1 MMIAKSGPYVVTVEF
16 DNDPLDPREQYDNF
30 GHMICWHRRYSL
42 GDKHGYDSPEE
53 FLSEMVHDNTGNAER
68 KKIIADVKRGKY
80 DGLKLEYN
88 RSSREWELN
97 VYCDFLKKWFTEYTF
112 AAPLD
117 NELDLVFDA
126 VVENM
131 SMDALVSIA
140 EDLVVILPLYLYDHS
155 GITMNTTG
163 FSCRWDSGQVGWI
176 YATKD
181 EIRKEY
187 GKLTEDT
194 IDAARR
200 LLVAEV
206 SEYDSYISGQCY
218 GFRLYEDGK
227 EIDSCWGFLGDF
239 REVIQW
245 MKQYMPEGHEDMLD
259 NLEELRYGESIEDYL
274 EVS

>member
-1 MMIAKSGPYVVTVEF
+1 MMIAKSGQFVVTVEF

-30 GHMICWHRRYSL
+30 GHMVCWHRRYSL
-42 GDKHGYDSPEE
+42 GDKHGYDSPEK
-53 FLSEMVHDNTGNAER
+53 FLSELVHDNTGNAER
-68 KKIIADVKRGKY
+68 KKIIADVKRGEY
-80 DGLKLEYN
+80 DGMKLEYN

-112 AAPLD
+112 DAPLE
-117 NELDLVFDA
+117 NNLDLVFDA
-126 VVENM
+126 IVENM
-131 SMDALVSIA
+131 SMDALVSITGDVA
-140 EDLVVILPLYLYDHS
+140 VILPLYLYDHS

-259 NLEELRYGESIEDYL
+259 SLEELECGESIEDYL

>member
-1 MMIAKSGPYVVTVEF
+1 MMIAKSGPFVVTVEF

-30 GHMICWHRRYSL
+30 GHMICWHRRYNL
-42 GDKHGYDSPEE
+42 GDNHGYDSPEE
-53 FLSEMVHDNTGNAER
+53 FLSELVHDNTGNAER
-68 KKIIADVKRGKY
+68 KKIIADVKRGEY
-80 DGLKLEYN
+80 EGMKLEYN
-88 RSSREWELN
+88 RSSREWKLN
-97 VYCDFLKKWFTEYTF
+97 VYCDFLKKWFTECTF
-112 AAPLD
+112 DAPLE
-117 NELDLVFDA
+117 NSLDLVFDA
-126 VVENM
+126 IIENM

-176 YATKD
+176 YATKY

-259 NLEELRYGESIEDYL
+259 NLEELEYGESIEDYL